1 MQTLT
6 TFDVAFSGDA
16 GQMAKA
22 VERELVTI
30 LGKAKGGSDA
40 EGEKELK
47 LLKDRARLL
56 LDVSGPDRSSASSL
70 SLTDGENLPPR
81 AGLVLDCRTPR
92 QKIVFSSHA
101 VISQSSRVPYN
112 DF

>member
-1 MQTLT
+1 MSL
-6 TFDVAFSGDA
+6 FSGDA

-56 LDVSGPDRSSASSL
+56 LDVSRTTASSSS
-70 SLTDGENLPPR
+70 SLLLTAKCLPPP
-81 AGLVLDCRTPR
+81 CRSGHRSPTR
-92 QKIVFSSHA
+92 LARIVFLACSYFA
-101 VISQSSRVPYN
+101 TSRILYN
-112 DF
+112 DVRGHNV

>member
-1 MQTLT
+1 MLC
-6 TFDVAFSGDA
+6 SGDA

-47 LLKDRARLL
+47 LLKDRNRLL
-56 LDVSGPDRSSASSL
+56 LDVSFRRPRLPDVREPSS
-70 SLTDGENLPPR
+70 
-81 AGLVLDCRTPR
+81 
-92 QKIVFSSHA
+92 
-101 VISQSSRVPYN
+101 
-112 DF
+112 

>member
-1 MQTLT
+1 MQISPAHTLT
-6 TFDVAFSGDA
+6 TFDVLFSGDA

-56 LDVSGPDRSSASSL
+56 LDVSGPDDSSFLCSFL
-70 SLTDGENLPPR
+70 LLTDSTCHRLQ
-81 AGLVLDCRTPR
+81 VW
-92 QKIVFSSHA
+92 S
-101 VISQSSRVPYN
+101 
-112 DF
+112 